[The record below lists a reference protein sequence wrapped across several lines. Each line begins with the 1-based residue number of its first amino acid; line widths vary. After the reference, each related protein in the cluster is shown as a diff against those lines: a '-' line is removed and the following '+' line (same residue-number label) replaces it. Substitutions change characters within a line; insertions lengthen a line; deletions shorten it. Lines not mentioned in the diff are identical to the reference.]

1 MNVTLFLCVQFPHAF
16 SLSTQVQSPCS
27 EGQGLLWCIMNRPN
41 TFLHSWRKLNAFMDL
56 GHCCFSKGI
65 PSRWFLVCVCVS
77 VGRCTCVWVPM
88 HVCTHAYDSQ
98 RTNSGVL
105 FWMSAYALFFE
116 RGSLSGMDLT
126 DLVRLAM
133 QMCIHICCICTHAC
147 MYVCIAHTHRGG

>member
-1 MNVTLFLCVQFPHAF
+1 MATNTSPLFSLMPLNSMLLGIKCSWDSGWMSHCFSVTFPHAF

-27 EGQGLLWCIMNRPN
+27 EGQGLLWCIMNGPN
-41 TFLHSWRKLNAFMDL
+41 TFLHSWRKLNVFMDL

-65 PSRWFLVCVCVS
+65 PSRWFLVCICVS

-105 FWMSAYALFFE
+105 FL
-116 RGSLSGMDLT
+116 D
-126 DLVRLAM
+126 
-133 QMCIHICCICTHAC
+133 
-147 MYVCIAHTHRGG
+147 VCISSVFWERVS